1 MNLLSNLDPDRL
13 GRLDELALWLI
24 SESNEP
30 GRDDELLEQD
40 NSAAI
45 SLDLLTK
52 CKILWKYTYKNW
64 ITSLTIYS
72 YFLIVLI
79 YLHLKIVLLVC
90 LYVINYWCLTNTCRT
105 PILTYWCLTNTCR
118 TPILT
123 NQTIF
128 VYYKRIHILFLLS
141 NEFKILK

>member
-105 PILTYWCLTNTCR
+105 PILT
-118 TPILT
+118 